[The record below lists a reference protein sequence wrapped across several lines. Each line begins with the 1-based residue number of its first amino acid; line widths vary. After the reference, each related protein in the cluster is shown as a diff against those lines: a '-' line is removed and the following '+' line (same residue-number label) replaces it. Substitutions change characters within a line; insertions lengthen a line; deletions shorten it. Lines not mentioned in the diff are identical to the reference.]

1 VSSHPPA
8 RDQRPESAHSVEGDA
23 LLEEVRAA
31 LATLEGLLAHGEH
44 LGEAVVGRIRST
56 VSEVQERLDRRELFV
71 VVVGEPG
78 AGKTT
83 FLNALLGDEVLPSRA
98 KDPLHAAYLRAS
110 AAEGYVARRADGT
123 EVVFEKRHPDPTL
136 SLHERVRA
144 LEVERI
150 RTSSERASAAVE
162 LDERRQQADQAQ
174 GELKGAFQS
183 FEAARAEAERLAEE
197 IAHVETEKEQ
207 LVERADSL
215 EKELPKLLVNR
226 PALWA
231 VWFLIA
237 YLVMLLVYRRGFR
250 AWRDTLEELEA
261 QRSKSSRLKL
271 LASEAALVCRQAE
284 AALDP
289 IASPAQSTQEGWV
302 SAKKGLGDIDS
313 RLRHIGG
320 QVAALRA
327 EIEEKRKQR
336 RQLFQN
342 EVHELL
348 AADRRTPDLLELDLA
363 YPARHLPEDVTIID
377 AAGVASANAKEE
389 QRAWEIIRERADGCI
404 LVSELERAVTGSTK
418 GFLQRV
424 RDVVPHV
431 LLVLTKIDESFVA
444 AKRQGNTDPWEYVEH
459 ARRIATRRFA
469 DEIGRDPSGVL
480 SIAVAAEP
488 ALEDSD
494 SSGLVR
500 RFAAEVAKLFQLLR
514 HERALIL
521 GTRAAGAVQRCIESA
536 AEEQQRAERYYERRI
551 LGLEETKR
559 PEPEQFRAEQVAA
572 AQKAILE
579 AAAEVTS
586 SARKTL
592 ESALREIESA
602 AARRI
607 EACKDTKE
615 LHALVPGL
623 EKELEQGVRNA
634 AVRVNREIG
643 LHADAGVKKIE
654 LGVFEALR
662 LRYEIAHLVTRG
674 SNPSIHLE
682 EVVSA
687 PPARIELGPSFEAT
701 AKSFV
706 LFRVGLGVGGA
717 AGGGLL
723 GSLAGSPLG
732 AVIGAAAGAFLAF
745 ARTRGSLRRHALRAV
760 SEALRGQEQALV
772 WQLDASEPSIAEA
785 VSTALDDSVA
795 RAIGRFDQWIAEPLE
810 AERNAIQR
818 EKTRLEDLQTLRER
832 LFWHNEQLEV
842 LTEAAVA
849 ASLGLCR

>member
-1 VSSHPPA
+1 
-8 RDQRPESAHSVEGDA
+8 
-23 LLEEVRAA
+23 
-31 LATLEGLLAHGEH
+31 
-44 LGEAVVGRIRST
+44 
-56 VSEVQERLDRRELFV
+56 
-71 VVVGEPG
+71 
-78 AGKTT
+78 
-83 FLNALLGDEVLPSRA
+83 
-98 KDPLHAAYLRAS
+98 
-110 AAEGYVARRADGT
+110 
-123 EVVFEKRHPDPTL
+123 
-136 SLHERVRA
+136 
-144 LEVERI
+144 
-150 RTSSERASAAVE
+150 
-162 LDERRQQADQAQ
+162 
-174 GELKGAFQS
+174 
-183 FEAARAEAERLAEE
+183 
-197 IAHVETEKEQ
+197 
-207 LVERADSL
+207 
-215 EKELPKLLVNR
+215 
-226 PALWA
+226 
-231 VWFLIA
+231 
-237 YLVMLLVYRRGFR
+237 
-250 AWRDTLEELEA
+250 
-261 QRSKSSRLKL
+261 
-271 LASEAALVCRQAE
+271 
-284 AALDP
+284 
-289 IASPAQSTQEGWV
+289 
-302 SAKKGLGDIDS
+302 
-313 RLRHIGG
+313 
-320 QVAALRA
+320 
-327 EIEEKRKQR
+327 
-336 RQLFQN
+336 
-342 EVHELL
+342 
-348 AADRRTPDLLELDLA
+348 
-363 YPARHLPEDVTIID
+363 
-377 AAGVASANAKEE
+377 
-389 QRAWEIIRERADGCI
+389 
-404 LVSELERAVTGSTK
+404 VTGSTK

-500 RFAAEVAKLFQLLR
+500 RFSAEVAKLFQLLR

-521 GTRAAGAVQRCIESA
+521 GTRAAAAVQRCIDSA
-536 AEEQQRAERYYERRI
+536 AEAQQRAERYYERRI

-572 AQKAILE
+572 AQKSILE

-592 ESALREIESA
+592 ASALRELERA

-607 EACKDTKE
+607 DACKDTKE
-615 LHALVPGL
+615 LHALVPSL

-634 AVRVNREIG
+634 AVRVNRDVG
-643 LHADAGVKKIE
+643 LHADAAVKKIE

-662 LRYEIAHLVTRG
+662 LRYEIAHLVTRA

-687 PPARIELGPSFEAT
+687 PAPRIELGPSFEAQ

-717 AGGGLL
+717 ASGGLFA
-723 GSLAGSPLG
+723 SLASGSPLG
-732 AVIGAAAGAFLAF
+732 SVIGAAAGAFLAF
-745 ARTRGSLRRHALRAV
+745 ARTRGSLRRHAVRAL
-760 SEALRGQEQALV
+760 SEALRAHEQTLL
-772 WQLDASEPSIAEA
+772 WQLDGNEPSIAEA

-795 RAIGRFDQWIAEPLE
+795 KAIGRFDQWIAEPLE

-842 LTEAAVA
+842 LTEAAVT